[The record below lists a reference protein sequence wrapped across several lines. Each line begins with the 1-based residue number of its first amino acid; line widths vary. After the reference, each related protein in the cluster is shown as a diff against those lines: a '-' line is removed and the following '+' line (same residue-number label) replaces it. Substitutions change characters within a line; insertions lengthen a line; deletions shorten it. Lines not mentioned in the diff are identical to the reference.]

1 MCGSHSLGNMQALR
15 ALYRLPMRR
24 AFAEAATKSD
34 HLVVR
39 VYTPTMTIMD
49 NSHDV
54 ESIIFDSLDG
64 GKGVINLNFM
74 TMQTTLKPGLIE
86 INCKGGQSKK
96 FVHTGGLIQKNV
108 DNTVDCALFEAYGKG
123 DLDIEAMKK
132 SEAFAQ
138 EPAGETGADV
148 DYLRKVAGSVRDH
161 VANGAHN
168 L

>member
-1 MCGSHSLGNMQALR
+1 MQALR
-15 ALYRLPMRR
+15 LIGRAGLRR
-24 AFAEAATKSD
+24 CFAEVAAKTD

-39 VYTPTMTIMD
+39 MHTPTMAIFD

-64 GKGVINLNFM
+64 GKGVINVNFM

-86 INCKGGQSKK
+86 VHCKGGVTKK
-96 FVHTGGLIQKNV
+96 FVHTGGVIQKNV
-108 DNTVDCALFEAYGKG
+108 DNSVDCALFEAFGKG

-132 SEAFAQ
+132 SDVFTA

-148 DYLRKVAGSVRDH
+148 DYLRKAAATTRDH
-161 VANGAHN
+161 VANAAHN